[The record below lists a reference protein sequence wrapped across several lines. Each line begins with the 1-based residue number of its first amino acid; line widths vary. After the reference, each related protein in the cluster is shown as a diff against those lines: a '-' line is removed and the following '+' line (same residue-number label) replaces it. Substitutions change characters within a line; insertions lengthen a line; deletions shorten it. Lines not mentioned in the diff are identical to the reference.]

1 MKLNIPYFLRKP
13 KFSRKSHSTKLY
25 WRKCRKTLQ
34 YDKKHSKAVFYTVGT
49 NVLKKDF
56 RKKKR
61 KGGCKL
67 DVMWVGPYLIPKSL
81 GKGFYELQSCG
92 KGRVTTIPRVSH
104 VHIKVYKSLSCSP
117 SRKLQSPSASNESP
131 STPSNITHPVL
142 HTNSNMQPASS
153 IILQTSSA
161 SDTLFCPSSGQR
173 FTCNRCFSFTISCV
187 SITYKG

>member
-1 MKLNIPYFLRKP
+1 MKLNLPYFLRKP

-92 KGRVTTIPRVSH
+92 KGPVTTIPRVSH
-104 VHIKVYKSLSCSP
+104 VHIKAFKSLSYSP
-117 SRKLQSPSASNESP
+117 SRKLQHHQHPMNHLQLLQILHIQYC
-131 STPSNITHPVL
+131 TPI
-142 HTNSNMQPASS
+142 Q
-153 IILQTSSA
+153 
-161 SDTLFCPSSGQR
+161 
-173 FTCNRCFSFTISCV
+173 TCNLLHL
-187 SITYKG
+187 